1 VQQRE
6 TIVVAAD
13 ADLGQEQEE
22 ILQEGGTAPQ
32 HMTSMVLEHLQRL
45 AISLPFLLFVKKVNI
60 TPPMVL
66 QTGLTF

>member
-32 HMTSMVLEHLQRL
+32 HMTSMVLES
-45 AISLPFLLFVKKVNI
+45 ISNVWQSVCHFCYLPKR
-60 TPPMVL
+60 
-66 QTGLTF
+66 